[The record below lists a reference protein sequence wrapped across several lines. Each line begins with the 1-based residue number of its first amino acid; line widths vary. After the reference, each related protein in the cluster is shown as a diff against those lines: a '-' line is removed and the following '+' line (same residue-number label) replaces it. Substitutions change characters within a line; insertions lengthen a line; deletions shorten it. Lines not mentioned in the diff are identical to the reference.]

1 MRRQSF
7 GRVSRELSSG
17 SRMGR
22 SVRGTRKY
30 RQKAS
35 VSRSSSYGLEWDTT
49 EYMAQAVERMEIYDS
64 LSPVER
70 ELVDQYGFTL
80 AYPVCRQ
87 HYGRWDEARA
97 ILEEKQAALQVA
109 NLRSISFTGLVA
121 ALLRR
126 Q

>member
-1 MRRQSF
+1 
-7 GRVSRELSSG
+7 
-17 SRMGR
+17 
-22 SVRGTRKY
+22 
-30 RQKAS
+30 
-35 VSRSSSYGLEWDTT
+35 
-49 EYMAQAVERMEIYDS
+49 MAQAVERMEIYDS